1 MSAPEG
7 VRLAWVD
14 TARGLGIVLVVLGHA
29 LIGLF
34 DASLLPR
41 SGWPWRLYYAV
52 YAFHMP
58 LFFWLAGL
66 FAPRSL
72 DRPAPA
78 LLTQWWWRLVWPYL
92 LWSTLQWAVLGL
104 SAGWANHAAELS
116 LARWLALSWRPISQF
131 WFLQTLLLLQ
141 VLAWWGRPRLGTTGL
156 LWAALTLLLLP
167 SLLPMPVGVTN
178 VCRFGIFFVLGLVQA
193 GEAPGADPALSAARA
208 GPAATWLAVA
218 LLAGLVTVVS
228 GEVMARGDLP
238 WQPAALPAA
247 CAGVLGSVLLAQQA
261 PPAAQALLARLG
273 RASMPI
279 FLLHIFFVAGTRI
292 ALQRLTDWSWAA
304 LLGLA
309 VVAGLLGPLAVQ
321 AMARRLGGSRAWGLG
336 T

>member
-178 VCRFGIFFVLGLVQA
+178 VCR
-193 GEAPGADPALSAARA
+193 
-208 GPAATWLAVA
+208 
-218 LLAGLVTVVS
+218 
-228 GEVMARGDLP
+228 
-238 WQPAALPAA
+238 
-247 CAGVLGSVLLAQQA
+247 
-261 PPAAQALLARLG
+261 
-273 RASMPI
+273 
-279 FLLHIFFVAGTRI
+279 
-292 ALQRLTDWSWAA
+292 
-304 LLGLA
+304 
-309 VVAGLLGPLAVQ
+309 
-321 AMARRLGGSRAWGLG
+321 
-336 T
+336 